1 MASKS
6 NYEGTITATA
16 PAGGVTAGTV
26 VFNTSYR
33 TLLLPLTSATS
44 GATYTALADG
54 CVVSAPVAS
63 GAAYAAGQS
72 LGWST
77 ANTNLGAIV
86 TGTTANAHAFPI
98 AAVAS
103 GSTTADVVI
112 HLPRAVVVP

>member
-6 NYEGTITATA
+6 NYEGTVVAVA

-26 VFNTSYR
+26 VFNASYR

-63 GAAYAAGQS
+63 AAAYAAGQS
-72 LGWST
+72 LAWST
-77 ANTNLGAIV
+77 ANSNLGAIV

-98 AAVAS
+98 SAVAS
-103 GSTTADVVI
+103 GATTADVVI

>member
-1 MASKS
+1 MSSKS

-26 VFNTSYR
+26 VFSTAHR
-33 TLLLPLTSATS
+33 CLLLPMISALS

-54 CVVSAPVAS
+54 CVVSAPVSS

-77 ANTNLGAIV
+77 ASSYLAAIT
-86 TGTTANAHAFPI
+86 TGTTANAQAFPI
-98 AAVAS
+98 SAVAS

-112 HLPRAVVVP
+112 HPPRAVVVP

>member
-1 MASKS
+1 MPTADAWKAFLNSSTEPHLALIAS
-6 NYEGTITATA
+6 A
-16 PAGGVTAGTV
+16 
-26 VFNTSYR
+26 
-33 TLLLPLTSATS
+33 
-44 GATYTALADG
+44 
-54 CVVSAPVAS
+54 SAPVAS

-98 AAVAS
+98 SAVAS